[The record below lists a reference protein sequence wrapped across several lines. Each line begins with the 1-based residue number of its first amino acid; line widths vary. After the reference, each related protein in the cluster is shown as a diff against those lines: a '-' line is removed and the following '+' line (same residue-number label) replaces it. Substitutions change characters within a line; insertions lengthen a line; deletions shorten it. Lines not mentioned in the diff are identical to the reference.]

1 MDLRTYVLR
10 RLLLMVP
17 VVLGTVIMIFA
28 IMQLVPAE
36 GRATIFARDVNQL
49 RDIPRIIEKFHLN
62 DPFYVQFYFW
72 LGELVQGNLGF
83 SVSARLPVVRALA
96 EFFPNTAELA
106 IYSVIPIILGGI
118 WLGSA
123 AAIRKDKAT
132 DQILRVTAITGYS
145 LPIFWLGLL
154 LLFFSSSVLNSTP
167 EGLVSTAYIVTIGDP
182 QQFTRYT
189 YLLSIDA
196 LLNGRFDIFVD
207 VAAHLALPVLT
218 LSFASWAVLMRI
230 MRSSML
236 ETLGKDYVRTARAK
250 GALERDVIRKHARRN
265 AMIPIATVSGLTF
278 AGLLNGVVIT
288 EFIFNRPGLGRWAL
302 EAVLRFD
309 YPGILGFT
317 LFNAVLLVTANL
329 IVDVLYAYIDPRIR
343 LG

>member
-1 MDLRTYVLR
+1 MDMRTYVVR
-10 RLLLMVP
+10 RLLLMIP
-17 VVLGTVIMIFA
+17 VVLGTVILIFM
-28 IMQLVPAE
+28 IMQLVPPE
-36 GRATIFARDVNQL
+36 GRATVYARDVNQL
-49 RDIPRIIEKFHLN
+49 KDIPRIIEQYHLR
-62 DPFYVQFYFW
+62 DPFYVQFYYW
-72 LGELVQGNLGF
+72 LGEVVRGNLGY
-83 SVSARLPVVRALA
+83 SVAASLPVAGALA
-96 EFFPNTAELA
+96 TFFPNTAELA

-118 WLGSA
+118 WLGSVA
-123 AAIRKDKAT
+123 ATRKDKAA
-132 DQILRVTAITGYS
+132 DQLLRVTAIAGYS

-167 EGLVSTAYIVTIGDP
+167 EGLVSTKYLVTVGDP
-182 QQFTRYT
+182 TQFRAYT
-189 YLLSIDA
+189 HLITIDA

-207 VAAHLALPVLT
+207 GWVHLALPVIT
-218 LSFASWAVLMRI
+218 LSFASWAIIMRI

-250 GALERDVIRKHARRN
+250 GAEERVVIKKHARRN
-265 AMIPIATVSGLTF
+265 ALIPIATISGLTF

-302 EAVLRFD
+302 EAVLIFD

-317 LFNAVLLVTANL
+317 LFNAVLLVLANL
-329 IVDVLYAYIDPRIR
+329 IVDVMYAYIDPRIR